1 MPNFHERRSEKRRKV
16 YLRAKASGAGA
27 KTAIDCTIHD
37 VSRSGCK
44 LQSSKIDS
52 LENDLCLVISG
63 FSEPIRGQLVWRNG
77 NYAGIRF
84 IRDGGDNLSL

>member
-1 MPNFHERRSEKRRKV
+1 V
-16 YLRAKASGAGA
+16 
-27 KTAIDCTIHD
+27 
-37 VSRSGCK
+37 
-44 LQSSKIDS
+44 KIDS

>member
-1 MPNFHERRSEKRRKV
+1 M

-44 LQSSKIDS
+44 LQSAKIDS

>member
-44 LQSSKIDS
+44 LQSPAILQHSNNVRCGS
-52 LENDLCLVISG
+52 EAAENTVINFCLLY
-63 FSEPIRGQLVWRNG
+63 PQLRT
-77 NYAGIRF
+77 
-84 IRDGGDNLSL
+84 